1 MTSDLPVHLCT
12 AGWKN
17 MIFNRFEWTLL
28 ARVIL
33 LAASIA
39 LSLYFF
45 LISGRVASGI
55 IICLLLVYQIYELYH
70 YVLETNRKLTRFLEA
85 VKYSDFTAGF
95 NKDSRLG
102 ESFGDLNRMFNEV
115 FEAFRQA
122 RAEKEENWQ
131 YLKTVVQHV
140 NVGLL
145 SYDETGKIE
154 LLNNTAKRFLKANQI
169 TRISDLSRINYDL
182 YNIIINL
189 PAGSKTLFKPSPDM
203 HLSINATELRLRG
216 SMYKLVS
223 FQNILSELQQQEI
236 EAWQNLTKVLRHE
249 IMNSITPIASLAGT
263 ALDIIHEDV
272 VCENGMV
279 TFSDESYE
287 DINMSLK
294 TIENRSKGLVT
305 FVEAYRNFTS
315 IPQPDFER
323 VQIDN
328 VIKEVVQLIRAGVA
342 KKEVKIEVAF
352 NPPKLIVRIDPKLIE
367 MVLINLMKNACEAL
381 QETENPCIKV
391 SVFTDHEQRV
401 YVDISDNGPGIEPE
415 ALEKIFIPFYTT
427 KSSGSGI
434 GLSLSQRIM
443 QMHHGNLT
451 ARSEVGRGTTFTLQI

>member
-1 MTSDLPVHLCT
+1 
-12 AGWKN
+12 

-28 ARVIL
+28 VRVIL

-45 LISGRVASGI
+45 LVSGRIASGI
-55 IICLLLVYQIYELYH
+55 ITCLLLVYQIYELYQ

-85 VKYSDFTAGF
+85 VKYADFTAGF

-102 ESFGDLNRMFNEV
+102 QSFGDLNRMFNEV
-115 FEAFRQA
+115 FDAFRQA

-154 LLNNTAKRFLKANQI
+154 LINNTAKRFLKANQI
-169 TRISDLSRINYDL
+169 TRISDLSLIHQDL

-189 PAGSKTLFKPSPDM
+189 PAGSKTLYKPSPDM
-203 HLSINATELRLRG
+203 HLSINVTELRLRG
-216 SMYKLVS
+216 SLYKLVS

-263 ALDIIHEDV
+263 AIDIIQEDV
-272 VCENGMV
+272 EYTNGMF
-279 TFSDESYE
+279 TFGDESYE
-287 DINMSLK
+287 DISMSLR

-315 IPQPDFER
+315 IPQPDFEG
-323 VQIDN
+323 VEIDN
-328 VIKEVVQLIRAGVA
+328 IINEVVQLVKAGVA
-342 KKEVKIEVAF
+342 KEDVRIDIEF
-352 NPPKLIVRIDPKLIE
+352 RPRNLIVRIDPKLIE
-367 MVLINLMKNACEAL
+367 MVLINLLKNACEATQL
-381 QETENPCIKV
+381 TNAPHIQV
-391 SVFTDHEQRV
+391 SVHTDHEQRV
-401 YVDISDNGPGIEPE
+401 LVDITDNGPGIEPE
-415 ALEKIFIPFYTT
+415 ALEKIFIPFFTT

-451 ARSEVGRGTTFTLQI
+451 VRSTVGKGTTFTLQI

>member
-1 MTSDLPVHLCT
+1 
-12 AGWKN
+12 
-17 MIFNRFEWTLL
+17 MIYNRFEWALL
-28 ARVIL
+28 VRIIL
-33 LAASIA
+33 LSASM
-39 LSLYFF
+39 LLCLYF
-45 LISGRVASGI
+45 IIYTERIASGI
-55 IICLLLVYQIYELYH
+55 IISLLVVYQIYELYQ

-115 FEAFRQA
+115 FDAFRKA

-154 LLNNTAKRFLKANQI
+154 LVNNTAKKFLKTNQLNK
-169 TRISDLSRINYDL
+169 ISDLARVNYDL
-182 YNIIINL
+182 YQIINQL
-189 PAGSKTLFKPSPDM
+189 PPGTKTLFKPSPDL

-216 SMYKLVS
+216 SSYKLVS
-223 FQNILSELQQQEI
+223 IQNILSELQQQEI

-263 ALDIIHEDV
+263 AIDIIQEDV
-272 VCENGMV
+272 ICENGMV
-279 TFSDESYE
+279 SFNEESYE
-287 DINMSLK
+287 DITMSLK

-323 VQIDN
+323 VQIDD
-328 VIKEVVQLIRAGVA
+328 VIKEVVQLIKAGVA
-342 KKEVKIEVAF
+342 KPHIKI
-352 NPPKLIVRIDPKLIE
+352 NMNIHPPHMIVRIDPKLIE
-367 MVLINLMKNACEAL
+367 MVLINVLKNAAEAL
-381 QETENPCIKV
+381 EETESPTITI
-391 SVFTDHEQRV
+391 SVYTDHEQKV
-401 YVDISDNGPGIEPE
+401 FIDITDNGSGIEPE

-427 KSSGSGI
+427 KNHGSGI

-451 ARSEVGRGTTFTLQI
+451 ARSVVGAGTTFTLQI

>member
-1 MTSDLPVHLCT
+1 
-12 AGWKN
+12 

-28 ARVIL
+28 VRVIL

-45 LISGRVASGI
+45 LISDRIASGI
-55 IICLLLVYQIYELYH
+55 IICILLAYQVYELYQ

-95 NKDSRLG
+95 SKDSRLG

-182 YNIIINL
+182 YQIILNL
-189 PAGSKTLFKPSPDM
+189 PAGSKTLYKPSPDM

-263 ALDIIHEDV
+263 AIDIIEEDV
-272 VCENGMV
+272 ECDNGQV
-279 TFSDESYE
+279 TFSNESYE
-287 DINMSLK
+287 DISMSLR

-323 VQIDN
+323 VEIGNIIQ
-328 VIKEVVQLIRAGVA
+328 EVVKLIKAGVA
-342 KKEVKIEVAF
+342 SSKVQIDVQL
-352 NPPKLIVRIDPKLIE
+352 NPPNLIVRIDPKQIE
-367 MVLINLMKNACEAL
+367 MVLINLIKNACEAL
-381 QETENPCIKV
+381 HETEDPHILI
-391 SVFTDHEQRV
+391 SVYTDHEQRA
-401 YVDISDNGPGIEPE
+401 YVDITDNGPGIEPE

-427 KSSGSGI
+427 KSTGSGI

-451 ARSEVGRGTTFTLQI
+451 ARSEIGKGTTFSLQI

>member
-1 MTSDLPVHLCT
+1 
-12 AGWKN
+12 
-17 MIFNRFEWTLL
+17 MIYNRFEWTLL
-28 ARVIL
+28 VRVLL
-33 LAASIA
+33 LAASIS
-39 LSLYFF
+39 LCLYFF
-45 LISGRVASGI
+45 LITNRFASGI
-55 IICLLLVYQIYELYH
+55 IIILLVCYQIYELYQ

-95 NKDSRLG
+95 NKDSTLG

-115 FEAFRQA
+115 FEAFRKA

-145 SYDETGKIE
+145 SYDESGKIE
-154 LLNNTAKRFLKANQI
+154 LVNNTAKRFLKANQLN
-169 TRISDLSRINYDL
+169 RIGDLSRINYEL
-182 YNIIINL
+182 YSTIIKL

-203 HLSINATELRLRG
+203 HLSINATELKLRG
-216 SMYKLVS
+216 SQYKLVS
-223 FQNILSELQQQEI
+223 IQNILSELQQQEI

-263 ALDIIHEDV
+263 AIDIIQEDV

-279 TFSDESYE
+279 SFSEESYE
-287 DINMSLK
+287 DISMSLR
-294 TIENRSKGLVT
+294 TIENRTKGLVT

-323 VQIDN
+323 VQIDGI
-328 VIKEVVQLIRAGVA
+328 IKEVVQLIKAGVA
-342 KKEVKIEVAF
+342 RKDVKITINI
-352 NPPKLIVRIDPKLIE
+352 NPPNLIVRIDPKLIE
-367 MVLINLMKNACEAL
+367 MVLINLLKNACEAL
-381 QETENPCIKV
+381 QETQNPAIHV
-391 SVFTDHEQRV
+391 NVHADAEQRV
-401 YVDISDNGPGIEPE
+401 FVDIHDNGSGIEPE
-415 ALEKIFIPFYTT
+415 ALEKIFIPFFTT
-427 KSSGSGI
+427 KSNGSGI

-451 ARSEVGRGTTFTLQI
+451 ATSVVGEGTTFSMQI

>member
-1 MTSDLPVHLCT
+1 
-12 AGWKN
+12 

-28 ARVIL
+28 VRVVL
-33 LAASIA
+33 LATSIA

-45 LISGRVASGI
+45 LIAERFASGI
-55 IICLLLVYQIYELYH
+55 IVCILLLYQVYELYQ

-95 NKDSRLG
+95 SKDSRLG
-102 ESFGDLNRMFNEV
+102 DSFGDLNKMFNDV

-169 TRISDLSRINYDL
+169 MRINDLSRVNYDL
-182 YNIIINL
+182 YQIILNL
-189 PAGSKTLFKPSPDM
+189 PAGAKTLYKPSPDM

-216 SMYKLVS
+216 NMYKLVS

-263 ALDIIHEDV
+263 AIDIIEEDME
-272 VCENGMV
+272 CENGMV

-287 DINMSLK
+287 DISMSLK

-323 VQIDN
+323 VEISKIIQ
-328 VIKEVVQLIRAGVA
+328 EVVKLVKAGLA
-342 KKEVKIEVAF
+342 GDHVKINSTF
-352 NPPKLIVRIDPKLIE
+352 NPPNLIVRIDPKQIE
-367 MVLINLMKNACEAL
+367 MVLINLVKNACEAL
-381 QETENPCIKV
+381 HETEDPCIKI
-391 SVFTDHEQRV
+391 SVYTDHEQRA
-401 YVDISDNGPGIEPE
+401 YVDITDNGPGIEPE

-427 KSSGSGI
+427 KQTGSGI

-451 ARSEVGRGTTFTLQI
+451 ARSEIGHGTTFTLQI

>member
-1 MTSDLPVHLCT
+1 
-12 AGWKN
+12 

-28 ARVIL
+28 VRVLL

-45 LISGRVASGI
+45 LISDRVASGI
-55 IICLLLVYQIYELYH
+55 IICILLAYQIYELYQ

-85 VKYSDFTAGF
+85 VRYSDFTAGF
-95 NKDSRLG
+95 SKDSRLG

-140 NVGLL
+140 SVGLL

-182 YNIIINL
+182 YQIILNL
-189 PAGSKTLFKPSPDM
+189 PAGSKTLYKPSPDM

-263 ALDIIHEDV
+263 AIDIIEEDMECDNGV
-272 VCENGMV
+272 VS
-279 TFSDESYE
+279 FSNESYE
-287 DINMSLK
+287 DISMSLR

-323 VQIDN
+323 IEIGN
-328 VIKEVVQLIRAGVA
+328 IINEVVKLIKAGVA
-342 KKEVKIEVAF
+342 SDKVNIDINL
-352 NPPKLIVRIDPKLIE
+352 NPPNLIVRIDPKQIE
-367 MVLINLMKNACEAL
+367 MVLINLIKNACEAL
-381 QETENPCIKV
+381 QETEDPCIMI
-391 SVFTDHEQRV
+391 SVYTDHEQRA
-401 YVDISDNGPGIEPE
+401 YVDITDNGPGIEPE

-427 KSSGSGI
+427 KSTGSGI

-451 ARSEVGRGTTFTLQI
+451 ARSEVGKGTTFSLQI

>member
-1 MTSDLPVHLCT
+1 
-12 AGWKN
+12 
-17 MIFNRFEWTLL
+17 MIYNRFEWALL
-28 ARVIL
+28 VRILL
-33 LAASIA
+33 LAASM
-39 LSLYFF
+39 LLCLYFIF
-45 LISGRVASGI
+45 YTNRIASGVI
-55 IICLLLVYQIYELYH
+55 VSLLVAYQIYELYQ

-95 NKDSRLG
+95 NRDSKLG

-115 FEAFRQA
+115 FDAFRKA

-154 LLNNTAKRFLKANQI
+154 LVNNTAKRFLKTNQLNK
-169 TRISDLSRINYDL
+169 ISDLARVNYDL
-182 YNIIINL
+182 YNIINQL
-189 PAGSKTLFKPSPDM
+189 PPGSKTLYKPSPDL

-216 SMYKLVS
+216 SSYKLVS
-223 FQNILSELQQQEI
+223 IQNILSELQQQEI

-263 ALDIIHEDV
+263 AIDIIQEDV
-272 VCENGMV
+272 ICENGMV
-279 TFSDESYE
+279 SFNEESYE
-287 DINMSLK
+287 DITMSLR
-294 TIENRSKGLVT
+294 TIENRTKGLVT

-323 VQIDN
+323 VQIDDI
-328 VIKEVVQLIRAGVA
+328 IKEVVQLIKAGVA
-342 KKEVKIEVAF
+342 KSHVKISVKI
-352 NPPKLIVRIDPKLIE
+352 NPPHLIVRIDPKLIE
-367 MVLINLMKNACEAL
+367 MVLINILKNAAEAL
-381 QETENPCIKV
+381 EETEDPAIIV

-401 YVDISDNGPGIEPE
+401 FIEITDNGPGIEPE

-427 KSSGSGI
+427 KNHGSGI

-451 ARSEVGRGTTFTLQI
+451 ARSVVGKGTTFTLQL

>member
-1 MTSDLPVHLCT
+1 
-12 AGWKN
+12 
-17 MIFNRFEWTLL
+17 MIFNRFELTLL
-28 ARVIL
+28 VRVIL
-33 LAASIA
+33 LAASIT
-39 LSLYFF
+39 LCLYFF
-45 LISGRVASGI
+45 LISERIASGI
-55 IICLLLVYQIYELYH
+55 IICLLLIYQIYELYQ

-145 SYDETGKIE
+145 SYDENGKIE

-182 YNIIINL
+182 YNIIISL
-189 PAGSKTLFKPSPDM
+189 PAGSKTLFKPSQDM

-216 SMYKLVS
+216 SLYKLVS

-263 ALDIIHEDV
+263 AIDIIKEDV
-272 VCENGMV
+272 ICENGTV
-279 TFSDESYE
+279 TFSDESYD
-287 DINMSLK
+287 DISMSLR

-315 IPQPDFER
+315 IPQPEFER
-323 VQIDN
+323 VQIDH
-328 VIKEVVQLIRAGVA
+328 VIQEVVQLIRVGIANPQT
-342 KKEVKIEVAF
+342 KINVNF

-367 MVLINLMKNACEAL
+367 MVLINLLKNACEAIG
-381 QETENPCIKV
+381 ETEDPCIDV
-391 SVFTDHEQRV
+391 NIFTDPEQRV
-401 YVDISDNGPGIEPE
+401 YVDVVDNGPGIEPE
-415 ALEKIFIPFYTT
+415 ALEKIFIPFFTT
-427 KSSGSGI
+427 KKTGSGI

-451 ARSEVGRGTTFTLQI
+451 ARSVVGKGTIFTLQF

>member
-1 MTSDLPVHLCT
+1 
-12 AGWKN
+12 
-17 MIFNRFEWTLL
+17 MIYNRFAWTLL
-28 ARVIL
+28 ARIIL

-39 LSLYFF
+39 LSLYCF
-45 LISGRVASGI
+45 LISERVASGI
-55 IICLLLVYQIYELYH
+55 IICLLLVYQIYELYQ

-115 FEAFRQA
+115 FDAFRKA

-140 NVGLL
+140 SVGLL

-169 TRISDLSRINYDL
+169 TNINDLSRINYDL
-182 YNIIINL
+182 YNIILGL
-189 PAGSKTLFKPSPDM
+189 PAGSKTLFKPSPDL
-203 HLSINATELRLRG
+203 HLSINVTELRLRG

-263 ALDIIHEDV
+263 AIDIIQEDV

-279 TFSDESYE
+279 SFSDESYE
-287 DINMSLK
+287 DINMSLR

-328 VIKEVVQLIRAGVA
+328 IIKEVVRLIKVGIAR
-342 KKEVKIEVAF
+342 KNVKIDVSF

-367 MVLINLMKNACEAL
+367 MVLINILKNACEAL
-381 QETENPCIKV
+381 EEEEDPQISV
-391 SVFTDHEQRV
+391 SVYIDHEQRV
-401 YVDISDNGPGIEPE
+401 FVDISDNGSGIEPE

-427 KSSGSGI
+427 KNSGSGI

-451 ARSEVGRGTTFTLQI
+451 ARSVVGKGTTFTLQI